1 MFNHSQ
7 TPELNCDCPPYSIV
21 RACRMVGFKRPEDVR
36 WCRLSQFRKGS
47 YRRTELFSLRTWKL
61 LLGMAHQPDDSHCSC
76 GGRLPLLEKYTFT
89 CVSGR
94 EIEYYLGQCQRCHTV
109 FWE

>member
-1 MFNHSQ
+1 MFNNSQ
-7 TPELNCDCPPYSIV
+7 TFDLNCDCPPYSIV

-36 WCRLSQFRKGS
+36 WCRLSQFRKGC
-47 YRRTELFSLRTWKL
+47 YRRLEFFSLRTWKML
-61 LLGMAHQPDDSHCSC
+61 FRMAQHPDDSQCTC
-76 GGRLPLLEKYTFT
+76 GSKLPLLEKYTFT

-94 EIEYYLGQCQRCHTV
+94 EIEYYLGQCPRCQTV